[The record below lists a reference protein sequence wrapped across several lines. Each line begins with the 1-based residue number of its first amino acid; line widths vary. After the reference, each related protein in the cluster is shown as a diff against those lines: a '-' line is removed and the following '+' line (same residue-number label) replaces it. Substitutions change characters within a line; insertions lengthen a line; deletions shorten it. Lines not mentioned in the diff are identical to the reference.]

1 MSIFDKIGI
10 DVGYI
15 VILEFFFI
23 FVLFILFMIQ
33 KKKNDRMITK
43 YNRFMMSG
51 DGKSIEKELQTKFK
65 KVSDVV
71 ASMKDVEERIEE
83 LEDKMSSS
91 YQKMGLVKYDAFK
104 EMGGSL
110 SFSLSLLNDEN
121 TGIVVTSMHS
131 REGCYTY
138 IKEII
143 RGESYVLLSDEEK
156 QAIKDAIGNDMME

>member
-10 DVGYI
+10 DVGYLVI
-15 VILEFFFI
+15 VEFFFI
-23 FVLFILFMIQ
+23 FILFIFFMIQ
-33 KKKNDRMITK
+33 KKKNDRMIAK
-43 YNRFMMSG
+43 YNRFMMTG

-65 KVSDVV
+65 KVSDVA
-71 ASMKDVEERIEE
+71 ASMKDVEERLEEIE
-83 LEDKMSSS
+83 DRMSSS
-91 YQKMGLVKYDAFK
+91 FQKMGLVKYDAFK

-110 SFSLSLLNDEN
+110 SFSLSLLNEEN
-121 TGIVVTSMHS
+121 TGVVITSMHS

-156 QAIKDAIGNDMME
+156 QAIKDAIGNEMLD

>member
-110 SFSLSLLNDEN
+110 SFSLSLLNEEN